1 MAETKRKLASQ
12 VGLPR
17 LPRVGPS
24 ADLKALARWAT
35 DALRTLED
43 QGVVLTGVEDNGT
56 LMPIRSVIDF
66 IGASVTDDLQSD
78 RTQIAIGGGAG
89 AAPVNAQYLVLAL
102 NGTLTAERVFVAGAG
117 LAGTDTGANGN
128 FTLDVGIVSGSH
140 LVANANDL
148 DWTGVTLRKNSGAN
162 VGTRRRINFIEG
174 ANVSVTEA
182 DDSAGDEVDV
192 TLAVSGTTIPS
203 WSRLFLTMGA

>member
-17 LPRVGPS
+17 LPRIGPT
-24 ADLKALARWAT
+24 ADQKVLARWAT
-35 DALRTLED
+35 DTLRTLED
-43 QGVVLTGVEDNGT
+43 QGVVLTGVQDNGT

-66 IGASVTDDLQSD
+66 IGASVTDDLQND
-78 RTQIAIGGGAG
+78 RTQVSIGGGAG

-102 NGTLTAERVFVAGAG
+102 NGVLTAERVFVAGAG
-117 LAGTDTGANGN
+117 LSSTDGGANGN
-128 FTLDVGIVSGSH
+128 FTVNIGIVSGSH
-140 LVANANDL
+140 LVANADDI

-162 VGTRRRINFIEG
+162 VGTRRRINIIEG
-174 ANVSVTEA
+174 ANISVTEA
-182 DDSAGDEVDV
+182 DDAGGDEVDV

-203 WSRLFLTMGA
+203 WRRLFLTMGA